1 MQKTLKMLKGR
12 IKHLDSSNGWG
23 FIETQDGDDYFFN
36 ISNVRPGQKIN
47 LGDSVKFDFHQTNR
61 GPSAK
66 NILKIDS

>member
-1 MQKTLKMLKGR
+1 MLNGTV
-12 IKHLDSSNGWG
+12 KHLDSSNGWG
-23 FIETQDGDDYFFN
+23 FIETQDGVDYFFN

>member
-1 MQKTLKMLKGR
+1 MLNGTV
-12 IKHLDSSNGWG
+12 KHLDSSNGWG

-47 LGDSVKFDFHQTNR
+47 LGDSVKFDFHQTSR

>member
-1 MQKTLKMLKGR
+1 MLNGTV
-12 IKHLDSSNGWG
+12 KHLDSSNGWG
-23 FIETQDGDDYFFN
+23 FIQAQDGDDYFFN

>member
-1 MQKTLKMLKGR
+1 MLKCR

-66 NILKIDS
+66 NIFVTTF

>member
-1 MQKTLKMLKGR
+1 MLNG
-12 IKHLDSSNGWG
+12 IVKHLDSSNGWG
-23 FIETQDGDDYFFN
+23 FIQTQDGDDYFFN

-47 LGDSVKFDFHQTNR
+47 LGDFVKFDFHQTNR